1 MIIINIKQVYYR
13 SFSKRLL
20 HRTILLKIN
29 RSKLYRFQLQREEKF
44 SKVSP
49 PTKFIFFPEESAETS
64 FSSEIFHLV
73 VNVNEGNETAKEC
86 INDYVGDAI
95 LGGLCMVEF
104 RDTPLRQSWAA
115 ENGRGTKRSSSIRT
129 QTSGNFQP
137 RKRERE
143 REREREIST
152 MHDDGSLEYDS
163 GISSR
168 KTRGNYMGTINS
180 QLDEKM
186 FFPGRKEPPSIFFE
200 NFV

>member
-143 REREREIST
+143 RERERERFRRCT
-152 MHDDGSLEYDS
+152 TTDH
-163 GISSR
+163 SSM
-168 KTRGNYMGTINS
+168 TREFHLAKRVEITW
-180 QLDEKM
+180 E
-186 FFPGRKEPPSIFFE
+186 R
-200 NFV
+200 